1 MAGKTDIFGTPET
14 AVGNSSGVFDSFFR
28 PETAYISSMQK
39 MRIICITFAKKFV
52 VFLKD
57 TVDKMK

>member
-39 MRIICITFAKKFV
+39 MRIICITFAKNFV
-52 VFLKD
+52 VFL
-57 TVDKMK
+57 

>member
-39 MRIICITFAKKFV
+39 MRIICITFEKNLVEFFYKS
-52 VFLKD
+52 LLTK
-57 TVDKMK
+57 